1 LFYSLGE
8 AKALIEQW
16 RIHFNTTR
24 PHQGINMKP
33 PAPAAWLHTTKA
45 EKALHLS
52 LFPPIP
58 TPQEVMQRLNLQ

>member
-1 LFYSLGE
+1 MVLPKVFKFAE
-8 AKALIEQW
+8 
-16 RIHFNTTR
+16 
-24 PHQGINMKP
+24 P
-33 PAPAAWLHTTKA
+33 PAQAALLPKTKA